1 MKTIQF
7 TDFRKQAS
15 EIMTA
20 IEQGES
26 YIVIRHGRAI
36 AEINPITTNEPAW
49 KRPGL
54 RLHIKGAELASA
66 IMEERRDETLP

>member
-15 EIMTA
+15 VIMTA

-36 AEINPITTNEPAW
+36 AEITPISASEPAW

-54 RLHIKGAELASA
+54 RLRIKGTELASA
-66 IMEERRDETLP
+66 IMEERQDETLP